1 MSTTPIYISGFCSP
15 SPRVHDPLAGRLR
28 RRARALES
36 DQDGLRRRHPRGT
49 QPLAARAAAAR
60 DRLDLAPLGVAGW
73 RRLPR
78 RVVPRPAEGG
88 LVSGQAPELGAP
100 HQGAPGLPRGQQLL
114 LRPARPVLPL
124 VGMAAPRHRALP
136 DVLLDGLSGA
146 GGSLDLGPPGF
157 VAPGG
162 AGDRRRHPGG
172 GPDTADGLARA
183 RTDAAG
189 RLPGRA
195 LVSGRHDAVPAPRLV
210 ARRTPL
216 VRVRAGQPQD
226 RGASLGLPIRQG
238 VADRR
243 GPQRTPPS
251 ALRIRARRTRGRARL
266 RRADR
271 LASAARRSLGG
282 GLGGRRRDLARPL
295 AVAPPG
301 AGAHAA
307 HHQREIDMK
316 PTTDPWSWSTPPER
330 VLACGCFK
338 LKDAAWFG
346 CDEHERPGG
355 WESWDAYRDGWAH
368 VECKYCHVRGFLGGI
383 DDFTSIGFLADAGLV
398 YAHRGCAI
406 RHREESK
413 PAAITHSETR
423 PFWHRA
429 KELFTRGL

>member
-60 DRLDLAPLGVAGW
+60 DRLVRLAGRRMAGDPRVLVPRPLAQHGAARPAPWLGRRRRHLGPSAHAARDRLDLAPLGVAGW

-88 LVSGQAPELGAP
+88 LVSGQAPE
-100 HQGAPGLPRGQQLL
+100 
-114 LRPARPVLPL
+114 
-124 VGMAAPRHRALP
+124 
-136 DVLLDGLSGA
+136 
-146 GGSLDLGPPGF
+146 LGPPGF

-243 GPQRTPPS
+243 GPQRAPPS